1 MNRRQLL
8 QGGAAITA
16 LGLAESIPV
25 ASAEGEALIET
36 QRGTLPILL
45 TAPHGGTAAIPNVPP
60 RTTGVTVRDSFTD
73 DVARGVAR
81 RLEELLAAKPF
92 FVIAKF
98 QRQFADANRAEA
110 EALESPNAKPPY
122 TAYHQ
127 AIRGYLDEIRQAFPD
142 RGLLLDIHGQ
152 VGNPE
157 VLHRGTRNGGT
168 VTRLLKRAGDAGLV
182 GDKSLWGSLKNQGF
196 TIFPDSAHVGE
207 PPEARAYGGG
217 FTVGTYGSQQPNGID
232 AIQIEIG
239 RDLRAEKAARAKLIE
254 AMAQAL
260 LTFYRAYQKG

>member
-1 MNRRQLL
+1 MPTAAAD
-8 QGGAAITA
+8 GA
-16 LGLAESIPV
+16 
-25 ASAEGEALIET
+25 ALIET

-73 DVARGVAR
+73 EVARGVAR
-81 RLEELLAAKPF
+81 RLEELLSAKPF

-98 QRQFADANRAEA
+98 QRQFADANRAEG

-122 TAYHQ
+122 IAYHQ
-127 AIRGYLDEIRQAFPD
+127 AIRGYVDEIRKTHPE

-152 VGNPE
+152 VGNPQ

-168 VTRLLKRAGDAGLV
+168 VTRLIKRTGDAGLV
-182 GDKSLWGSLKNQGF
+182 GDKSLWGSLKSQGY

-217 FTVGTYGSQQPNGID
+217 FTVGTYGNHQPNGID

-239 RDLRAEKAARAKLIE
+239 RDLRAEPAARGKLIE
-254 AMAQAL
+254 ALAQAL
-260 LTFYRAYQKG
+260 ATFYRAYQKG

>member
-1 MNRRQLL
+1 LL
-8 QGGAAITA
+8 GGAAVAT
-16 LGLAESIPV
+16 LGLADWIPA
-25 ASAEGEALIET
+25 ASADGEALIET

-45 TAPHGGTAAIPNVPP
+45 TAPHGGTAVIPNVPP

-73 DVARGVAR
+73 EVTRGVAR

-98 QRQFADANRAEA
+98 QRLFADANRAEA
-110 EALESPNAKPPY
+110 EALESPDARPPY
-122 TAYHQ
+122 LAYHQ
-127 AIRGYLDEIRQAFPD
+127 AIRSYVDEIRKTYPE

-152 VGNPE
+152 VGNPQ
-157 VLHRGTRNGGT
+157 VLHRGTRNGVT

-182 GDKSLWGSLKNQGF
+182 GDKSLWGSLKSQGF
-196 TIFPDSAHVGE
+196 TVFPDSAQVGE

-217 FTVGTYGSQQPNGID
+217 FTVGTYGSQQLNGVD

-239 RDLRAEKAARAKLIE
+239 RDLRADQTVRKKLTE
-254 AMAQAL
+254 ALAQSL
-260 LTFYRAYQKG
+260 VTFYRAYQKD